1 MWLRWLVQWVWM
13 FARNAAYGP
22 ALATVLNLNEQ
33 NEKIKIVM
41 LIISD
46 PKKKKEKRRVI
57 TYHLSVSN

>member
-46 PKKKKEKRRVI
+46 PKRKKKKEE
-57 TYHLSVSN
+57 L